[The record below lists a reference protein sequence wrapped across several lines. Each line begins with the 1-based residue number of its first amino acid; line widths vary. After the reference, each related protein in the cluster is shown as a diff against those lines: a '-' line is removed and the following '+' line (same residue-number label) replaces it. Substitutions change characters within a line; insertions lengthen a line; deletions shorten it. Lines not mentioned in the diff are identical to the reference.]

1 MSYESNLTGIKL
13 EKTINNIY
21 GEIHVHDN
29 AVSQA
34 IPNGTTYTKL
44 DVWSDN
50 GESKLTTPDYING
63 EITISETGIY
73 KLEASLSF
81 KSGTSNIVAKC
92 SIFINGVEQDQA
104 HFTRK
109 ISVAGDVGSA
119 SVTALGAVTAG
130 DKVDIRLLHDDPSPV
145 DITIVYGNLNV
156 ELATL

>member
-1 MSYESNLTGIKL
+1 MYESNLAGEKL
-13 EKTINNIY
+13 EKTVNNIY

-34 IPNGTTYTKL
+34 IPNGAVYTKL

-50 GESKLTTPDYING
+50 GEAKLTTPDYVNG
-63 EITISETGIY
+63 EITVSETGIY
-73 KLEASLSF
+73 KIEASLSF
-81 KSGTSNIVAKC
+81 KSGTSNIVSSC
-92 SIFINGVEQDQA
+92 SIFINDVEQDQA
-104 HFTRK
+104 HFIRK

-119 SVTALGAVTAG
+119 SVTALGSITAG
-130 DKVDIRLLHDDPSPV
+130 DKVDIRMLHDDPSPV